1 MLLAFAIVLFTVA
14 VYMGLDA
21 ITVRQKQVAGSLARA
36 RRYGGPRSARSELT
50 RDVTNRLLA
59 PPRRAS
65 WPTSPRRCR

>member
-36 RRYGGPRSARSELT
+36 RRYGGGSPRETELT
-50 RDVTNRLLA
+50 SDLTNRLLA
-59 PPRRAS
+59 PAARKLADLAP
-65 WPTSPRRCR
+65 RCR